1 MMRTVS
7 IRYPSA
13 PDTLNEKTL
22 WAYGEAIK
30 GNAEC
35 QFAMA

>member
-13 PDTLNEKTL
+13 PDTLNETIL
-22 WAYGEAIK
+22 RTYGEAIK

-35 QFAMA
+35 QFKMA